1 MIFIG
6 SDHAGFKVK
15 EDLRKYFEYKKL
27 IFKDCGCF
35 NENSCDYPIIA
46 KNLSLKVAKDECNRG
61 ILICGSGIGMSIA
74 ANKIKGIRAALCS
87 DINTASLSRKHNDA
101 NIICLGAR
109 FLSFELIKNMVDVF
123 LNTSF
128 EGERHQR
135 RVDQVKE
142 IENL

>member
-6 SDHAGFKVK
+6 SDHAGFKSK
-15 EDLRKYFEYKKL
+15 EDLKRYFESEK
-27 IFKDCGCF
+27 ISFKDCGCF
-35 NENSCDYPIIA
+35 DENSCDYPLIA
-46 KNLSLKVAKDECNRG
+46 KDLSLEVSKDTRNRG

-87 DINTASLSRKHNDA
+87 DLNTASLSRKHNDA

-109 FLSFELIKNMVDVF
+109 ALSFEEIKNMVNMF

-135 RVDQVKE
+135 RVNQIKE
-142 IENL
+142 LENL